1 MGGHQRMQLP
11 TPASPSAT
19 RRAAGVEVVAV
30 AIVFATHSITTDN
43 EAGVATGWLDG

>member
-1 MGGHQRMQLP
+1 MSVKSLACFDCARECI
-11 TPASPSAT
+11 AV
-19 RRAAGVEVVAV
+19 VEVVAV